1 MLLIKFQF
9 LIEKIDAEILVKLQK
24 EILIFNKN
32 QEVELVKRDNPRFR

>member
-24 EILIFNKN
+24 EILIFNKSIN
-32 QEVELVKRDNPRFR
+32 FKDFLFINH